1 MPRLTYKVFNN
12 TADAWNARRVGNGI
26 KGLCSPPKK
35 KRKKKE
41 EMSEGSSQFES
52 VVHMSSINALDCFNK
67 KYFEYISFDS
77 YPNIPLQRP
86 SIHINKLTHDFSAG
100 SYTSTVPSSHLP

>member
-35 KRKKKE
+35 KKKE

-52 VVHMSSINALDCFNK
+52 VVHMSSINALDCFK
-67 KYFEYISFDS
+67 
-77 YPNIPLQRP
+77 
-86 SIHINKLTHDFSAG
+86 
-100 SYTSTVPSSHLP
+100 